1 MEIHELAH
9 ALVRTDRREEDPDLT
24 YGEEEVVV
32 ECVAHTVCSTVGLDT
47 SGWSVPYMAT
57 WGEGD
62 AIARYAEL
70 IDRLARRLEDAVL
83 AAGAPDGDGEAVA
96 A

>member
-1 MEIHELAH
+1 M
-9 ALVRTDRREEDPDLT
+9 
-24 YGEEEVVV
+24 
-32 ECVAHTVCSTVGLDT
+32 ECVSHTVCSTVGLDT
-47 SGWSVPYMAT
+47 SDWLVPYMAT

-70 IDRLARRLEDAVL
+70 IDRLATRLEDAVL
-83 AAGAPDGDGEAVA
+83 ASGAPAGDREAVA